1 MKKFCE
7 ECGASLSLGVQFCEN
22 CGARLSEADE
32 PAPADGP
39 TPLARASG
47 SVSATDRLQA
57 RQSASSEGSR
67 FAMEKPGKTGAEL
80 EPFAYAGGNLYPS
93 YIIAASKVDEGLRV
107 NTAPE
112 SALGDRTGWVGVHL
126 PCNAYRTQVKVGVEE
141 NSFIYPS
148 APQEFE
154 MEGAGQRFLILPEIS
169 WKYEELLKVDQ
180 PRPLDVR
187 FTVEYDKFHSFKGEQ
202 IQTVKNTLNLRSIND
217 CVFAFR
223 KPEGGWGSCNELFSA
238 YVNESHPWIDKLLQK
253 GLEAGRVRRWTG
265 YLEHDDE
272 VVLAQVRAVW
282 ETLQERST
290 KYSSI
295 TTASGADRDV
305 FSQHVR
311 FLDQSVEHTQA
322 NCADGTVLFASI
334 LRKIGIDP
342 YLVLVPGHMFL
353 GFGVVEGTG
362 EPTHCLE
369 TTLIGEEGQSDFENA
384 VETGDYQYAM
394 YEEELEAQ
402 TDPNFQ
408 VVSIGE
414 AREKG
419 FMPIAFV
426 KN

>member
-1 MKKFCE
+1 
-7 ECGASLSLGVQFCEN
+7 
-22 CGARLSEADE
+22 
-32 PAPADGP
+32 
-39 TPLARASG
+39 
-47 SVSATDRLQA
+47 
-57 RQSASSEGSR
+57 
-67 FAMEKPGKTGAEL
+67 
-80 EPFAYAGGNLYPS
+80 
-93 YIIAASKVDEGLRV
+93 
-107 NTAPE
+107 
-112 SALGDRTGWVGVHL
+112 
-126 PCNAYRTQVKVGVEE
+126 
-141 NSFIYPS
+141 
-148 APQEFE
+148 
-154 MEGAGQRFLILPEIS
+154 
-169 WKYEELLKVDQ
+169 
-180 PRPLDVR
+180 
-187 FTVEYDKFHSFKGEQ
+187 
-202 IQTVKNTLNLRSIND
+202 
-217 CVFAFR
+217 
-223 KPEGGWGSCNELFSA
+223 
-238 YVNESHPWIDKLLQK
+238 
-253 GLEAGRVRRWTG
+253 
-265 YLEHDDE
+265 
-272 VVLAQVRAVW
+272 VLAQVRAVW

-353 GFGVVEGTG
+353 GFGVDEGTG

-426 KN
+426 QS